1 MEINAKN
8 SSFNFSGL
16 REDGIQIL
24 TLLFPF
30 KAIDFQASLKY
41 LGFILKPNNYGSE
54 VAIPQKSRCES
65 QTRGNSNSRD
75 YE

>member
-1 MEINAKN
+1 MEINAKK

-24 TLLFPF
+24 TLLFIFKALLFPF
-30 KAIDFQASLKY
+30 KP
-41 LGFILKPNNYGSE
+41 FILKPNNYGSK

-65 QTRGNSNSRD
+65 QTRRNSNSRD